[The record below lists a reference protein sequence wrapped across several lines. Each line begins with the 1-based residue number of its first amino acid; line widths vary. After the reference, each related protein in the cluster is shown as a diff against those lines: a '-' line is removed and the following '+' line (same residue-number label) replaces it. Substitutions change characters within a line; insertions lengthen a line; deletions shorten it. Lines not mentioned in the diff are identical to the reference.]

1 MSRGSEATD
10 RAAVVYLKIFIH
22 RMILT
27 RHSDTRD
34 SIFFQLVGGFA
45 EQEAL
50 VQLDRYMPKVA
61 GFAQMVPDQ
70 DEIRKA
76 NVQKQLKNMNKSE
89 RGNLRYERMLRDS
102 RLEDLSDIAK
112 LGFIY
117 KSGRDINGRTIIVIV
132 ARHLPA
138 KAIDMNRVLLYIIRV
153 MDSIVEREYSI
164 VYVHSTMQSQNQPEL
179 SWMQEVMLRGA
190 KRRID
195 ELRRRVYG
203 VLVLFANSS
212 LTRTVACCQLQHEF
226 LTL

>member
-1 MSRGSEATD
+1 M
-10 RAAVVYLKIFIH
+10 KIFVN

-27 RHSDTRD
+27 MHSDTRD

-179 SWMQEVMLRGA
+179 SWMQEVRLRGA
-190 KRRID
+190 K
-195 ELRRRVYG
+195 
-203 VLVLFANSS
+203 
-212 LTRTVACCQLQHEF
+212 
-226 LTL
+226 